1 MKLALGQM
9 AAVQGEPAANL
20 KKMEEMTAQAA
31 KEGADVIC
39 FPELSYTGFFV
50 RKERLEEIAEKDGGY
65 FTTRLAELAAEYGI
79 GILGG
84 FAERADGKLYNTA
97 ILVDRSGRTA
107 AKARK
112 VHLWKSEKKRFSA
125 GEGYPVF
132 DTEFG
137 RVAII
142 ICYDLEFPEPARIAA
157 LKGAELIFC
166 PAAWS
171 IPARRRWELDMA
183 GNSLFNLLYIAGANF
198 SDELCCGRSG
208 VAGPDGMWTVRAEGQ
223 GETIIYAQIDFD
235 YIKEMRERL
244 PYYEDLQLETAKELV
259 TQLEYSSNRGIAM
272 EKEQQR

>member
-9 AAVQGEPAANL
+9 GAVQGEPAANL

-39 FPELSYTGFFV
+39 FPELSYTGYFV
-50 RKERLEEIAEKDGGY
+50 RKERLEEIAEEDGGY

-112 VHLWKSEKKRFSA
+112 VHLWKSEKKRFDA

-183 GNSLFNLLYIAGANF
+183 GNSLFNLLYIAGSNF
-198 SDELCCGRSG
+198 SDELLCGLSG
-208 VAGPDGMWTVRAEGQ
+208 VTGPDGEWVAQAEGQ
-223 GETIIYAQIDFD
+223 EETVIYAEIERKQISL
-235 YIKEMRERL
+235 MREQL
-244 PYYEDLQLETAKELV
+244 PYYEDMIGREMEELL
-259 TQLEYSSNRGIAM
+259 TLSKNANKNADI
-272 EKEQQR
+272 KKK